1 MKMRFSA
8 ADVRAWG
15 DFSGDHNPIHF
26 DRTIARLA
34 GLDDVV
40 VHGMLALLP
49 VKQLMADEWR
59 SASEQ
64 DRWARFKAFFRS
76 SIPYDQQQDVTLG
89 TRDARRNEFSIRC
102 AATQAERLRGFFMGN
117 AADDERHPATMARR
131 RLDNARPMLAS
142 FAESFPSIHHLWI
155 ALDAVAF
162 SEFVRRDMRSVA
174 SRVLGDAVPDEPA
187 NGIDGVT
194 IMQTSQTLAVSNAV
208 VDTPLA
214 QFLAG
219 PSRKFSYGFETGLV
233 IISAAEV
240 SGTVRTALWID
251 SVHAIQAE
259 YGLLLRTNVP
269 LGERAIEA
277 AGASHVGR

>member
-1 MKMRFSA
+1 
-8 ADVRAWG
+8 
-15 DFSGDHNPIHF
+15 
-26 DRTIARLA
+26 
-34 GLDDVV
+34 
-40 VHGMLALLP
+40 
-49 VKQLMADEWR
+49 
-59 SASEQ
+59 
-64 DRWARFKAFFRS
+64 
-76 SIPYDQQQDVTLG
+76 
-89 TRDARRNEFSIRC
+89 
-102 AATQAERLRGFFMGN
+102 
-117 AADDERHPATMARR
+117 
-131 RLDNARPMLAS
+131 
-142 FAESFPSIHHLWI
+142 LWI